1 MRRTL
6 SFSPLYACLLLGLAA
21 CGGGGGDEPGP
32 VGSVTLPSGARA
44 GAATS
49 GADLSSSNALQVGT
63 SLAKAL
69 RGDATGGVTGPG
81 AAARAKALSVRQSG
95 ARGLPSPLLLARQAL
110 YSAGPKLP
118 TQRAQASTATI
129 SSLPCPYGGRMTV
142 TVDDM
147 DGSGVLS
154 TGDSVLTNFSAC
166 VTGPG
171 EPALNGR
178 FDLTLAAVTVSPT
191 GSALNLDATATF
203 TDFSVQGEG
212 TLNGSVRIWLVT
224 EGLQERFRMSYQNAR
239 LTLPSGEV
247 QQLQYD
253 LYGSQTDAQLNLEL
267 SGAIGMGNQLYAA
280 SSTAAFMA
288 GPDGVMRSGTSQ
300 LRDAAG
306 DVLQLQA
313 QTSGRYD
320 LTLTNANG
328 QFLWS
333 SLGLGW

>member
-6 SFSPLYACLLLGLAA
+6 FLSPLTASLLLGLAA
-21 CGGGGGDEPGP
+21 CGGGGDEIGP
-32 VGSVTLPSGARA
+32 AGSVTLPSGAR
-44 GAATS
+44 GGSATA
-49 GADLSSSNALQVGT
+49 GADLNSSNVLQVGAR
-63 SLAKAL
+63 LAKAL
-69 RGDATGGVTGPG
+69 RGDATGGVTGPA
-81 AAARAKALSVRQSG
+81 AAARAKALSARQSG

-147 DGSGVLS
+147 DGNGTLS
-154 TGDSVLTNFSAC
+154 SGDSVLTNFSAC

-171 EPALNGR
+171 EPSLNGR
-178 FDLTLAAVTVSPT
+178 FDLTMSAVTVSPIGT
-191 GSALNLDATATF
+191 ALNLDATATF
-203 TDFSVQGEG
+203 SDFSVQGEG
-212 TLNGSVRIWLVT
+212 TLNGTVRIWLVT
-224 EGLQERFRMSYQNAR
+224 EGQQERFRMSYQNAR

-247 QQLQYD
+247 QQMQYD

-267 SGAIGMGNQLYAA
+267 SGAIGLGGQLFAA
-280 SSTAAFMA
+280 SSTAVFMA
-288 GPDGVMRSGTSQ
+288 GPDGVMRSGSSQ

-320 LTLTNANG
+320 LTLTSASG
-328 QFLWS
+328 QSLWS

>member
-1 MRRTL
+1 MRRHFTL
-6 SFSPLYACLLLGLAA
+6 TPLYASLLVMLSA
-21 CGGGGGDEPGP
+21 CGGGEDIGAA
-32 VGSVTLPSGARA
+32 GSVTIPSGARA
-44 GAATS
+44 GSSTI
-49 GADLSSSNALQVGT
+49 GADLNSSNALQVGA

-69 RGDATGGVTGPG
+69 RGDATGGVTGPA
-81 AAARAKALSVRQSG
+81 AAARAKALSTRQSG

-147 DGSGVLS
+147 DGNGTLS
-154 TGDSVLTNFSAC
+154 SGDSVLTNFSAC

-171 EPALNGR
+171 EPSLNGR
-178 FDLTLAAVTVSPT
+178 FDLTMNAVTVSPT
-191 GSALNLDATATF
+191 GTALNLDATATF
-203 TDFSVQGEG
+203 SDFSVQGEG
-212 TLNGSVRIWLVT
+212 TLNGTVRIWLVT
-224 EGLQERFRMSYQNAR
+224 EGQQERFRMSYQSAR

-267 SGAIGMGNQLYAA
+267 SGAIGAGGQLFAA
-280 SSTAAFMA
+280 TSTAAFMA

-320 LTLTNANG
+320 LTLTSASG
-328 QFLWS
+328 QMVWS

>member
-1 MRRTL
+1 MRRTFSL
-6 SFSPLYACLLLGLAA
+6 SLLSANLLLGLAA
-21 CGGGGGDEPGP
+21 CGGGGDDIGP
-32 VGSVTLPSGARA
+32 TGTVSIPSGARA

-49 GADLSSSNALQVGT
+49 GADLSSSNAMQIGV

-69 RGDATGGVTGPG
+69 RGDATGGVTGPA
-81 AAARAKALSVRQSG
+81 AAARAKALSARQSG

-129 SSLPCPYGGRMTV
+129 SSLPCPSGGRMTV
-142 TVDDM
+142 TTDDM
-147 DGSGVLS
+147 DGNGVLS
-154 TGDSVLTNFSAC
+154 SGDAVLTNFSAC

-178 FDLTLAAVTVSPT
+178 FDLTLGAVTVSPT
-191 GSALNLDATATF
+191 GSAVNLDASATF
-203 TDFSVQGEG
+203 TDFAVQGEG
-212 TLNGSVRIWLVT
+212 TLNGTVHIWLLT

-247 QQLQYD
+247 QQMQYD
-253 LYGSQTDAQLNLEL
+253 LYGTQSEVQMNLEL
-267 SGAIGMGNQLYAA
+267 SGAIGMGGQLFAA
-280 SSTAAFMA
+280 TSTAAFMA

-320 LTLTNANG
+320 LTLSNANG

-333 SLGLGW
+333 SLGMGW